1 MAQLAS
7 AESSTRAQ
15 RAGCRQGSCLPLSVH
30 LQPCTQFTSH
40 GRWICCRVN
49 SSAGGAAHGEGDR
62 SVHGPAAGGGAGG
75 GNQFPPGADDSLAS
89 LLPSAAELGLSMAEE
104 RPNARK

>member
-1 MAQLAS
+1 MN
-7 AESSTRAQ
+7 SST
-15 RAGCRQGSCLPLSVH
+15 S
-30 LQPCTQFTSH
+30 
-40 GRWICCRVN
+40 
-49 SSAGGAAHGEGDR
+49 GAAHGEDDR
-62 SVHGPAAGGGAGG
+62 SVHGPAAGGSAGS